1 VYLPLSRLLTLHVQE
16 TGRLYRAYRR
26 FMEAQ
31 DERTPFVIGVVGSVS
46 VGKSTTARLLALLL
60 ARWPQHPRV
69 ELVPTDGFLWPNA
82 ELERRG
88 LMARK
93 GFPESYDRR
102 GLLRFVTEVKAGRS
116 QVAAPV
122 YSHLTY
128 DIVPGAQVVIHRP
141 DVLIIEGLN
150 VLQPAPPGRPG
161 GERLHRLLRVR
172 RRGGRRHRRL
182 VRGAVP
188 AVAGD
193 GVPGPELVLPPV
205 RGDGRGTAAT
215 RRRNRSGRRSTGR
228 PRSRTSAD
236 AGRRPWCCAR
246 GRHQV
251 TPGAAAERCDRGWHA
266 MAGDGASGR
275 DTGDIGDTGVI
286 EETEL
291 AARLR
296 LVVGRLNR
304 RIRIDGRESVPP
316 LQLSAMVT
324 VEEHGPLRLSELA
337 RREAVSVPTMSR
349 VLTALDEQGLVV
361 RTPDPQ
367 DARGVLVTLSDD
379 GERRLAEVRSHRT
392 ALVARRLGRLDTVQR
407 ASLAAALPALE
418 ALLEDE

>member
-1 VYLPLSRLLTLHVQE
+1 MIA
-16 TGRLYRAYRR
+16 TGT
-26 FMEAQ
+26 M
-31 DERTPFVIGVVGSVS
+31 G
-46 VGKSTTARLLALLL
+46 
-60 ARWPQHPRV
+60 
-69 ELVPTDGFLWPNA
+69 
-82 ELERRG
+82 
-88 LMARK
+88 
-93 GFPESYDRR
+93 
-102 GLLRFVTEVKAGRS
+102 
-116 QVAAPV
+116 QV
-122 YSHLTY
+122 
-128 DIVPGAQVVIHRP
+128 
-141 DVLIIEGLN
+141 N
-150 VLQPAPPGRPG
+150 
-161 GERLHRLLRVR
+161 
-172 RRGGRRHRRL
+172 
-182 VRGAVP
+182 
-188 AVAGD
+188 
-193 GVPGPELVLPPV
+193 
-205 RGDGRGTAAT
+205 
-215 RRRNRSGRRSTGR
+215 
-228 PRSRTSAD
+228 
-236 AGRRPWCCAR
+236 
-246 GRHQV
+246 
-251 TPGAAAERCDRGWHA
+251 
-266 MAGDGASGR
+266 GASGR
-275 DTGDIGDTGVI
+275 DPGDTGDTGVI

-291 AARLR
+291 ASRLR